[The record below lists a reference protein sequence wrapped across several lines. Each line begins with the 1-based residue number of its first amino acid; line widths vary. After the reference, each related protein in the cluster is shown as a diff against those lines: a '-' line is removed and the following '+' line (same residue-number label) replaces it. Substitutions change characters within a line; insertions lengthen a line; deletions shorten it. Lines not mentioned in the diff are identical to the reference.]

1 VNLDPPHRSA
11 FYPGR
16 PFAKLGML
24 HDQQF
29 LIVICITEPDFG
41 LRHHRR

>member
-1 VNLDPPHRSA
+1 
-11 FYPGR
+11 
-16 PFAKLGML
+16 ML
-24 HDQQF
+24 HDEQF

>member
-1 VNLDPPHRSA
+1 
-11 FYPGR
+11 
-16 PFAKLGML
+16 ML

>member
-1 VNLDPPHRSA
+1 
-11 FYPGR
+11 
-16 PFAKLGML
+16 ML

-29 LIVICITEPDFG
+29 LIVICITEPDFD